1 MKRLITLIVLLAFV
15 KLGTAQKN
23 GLSILKTK
31 DLVQTT
37 SKKKSF
43 KFSPS
48 LQLSKKGNEKFP
60 GTKAHYEWVEMV
72 NDWVYANTSSISYN
86 ADGSIANEIL
96 QDEQQNVIGRIN
108 YTYNSNGM
116 MTQALMEIQM
126 SPNVFVPYMSTINEF
141 NIQGDLTL
149 SENRMWNNNA
159 WEVLYG
165 DRYDIEYNAM
175 LGVKSTVEC
184 YWNGS
189 KYDSSM
195 RRVER
200 YVNNVLSKEESY
212 QFTGTEFVPIDQYEF
227 IYDNSGVDTGMIK
240 RLWDGTTW
248 VDDQLYCNYIWDS
261 PSKDFLTN
269 TKIFLKVGASWRL
282 YQRETFTHD
291 VYDSFSYLLENYVSG
306 DWEGNMRIQI
316 VNNTSKARTLY
327 LYDLYL
333 NGTWEE
339 LFRIEEEY
347 AYDNEGNETL
357 HIYKE
362 SDSNGQ
368 LNNIYKD
375 VYSDFIT
382 ISGVSTTKNKAL
394 GFYPNPSSDFIK
406 LKDEK
411 MNGQKYFIIDLSGKT
426 IQSDLINENLQIDLR
441 KINAGIYLIKVG
453 QHQSKIQIVK

>member
-1 MKRLITLIVLLAFV
+1 MKRILTLIVLLAFV
-15 KLGTAQKN
+15 KLGIAQKN

-37 SKKKSF
+37 AKKKVNQ
-43 KFSPS
+43 FSPS

-60 GTKAHYEWVEMV
+60 GTKVHYEWVEMV
-72 NDWVYANTSSISYN
+72 NDWVYSNTSSISYN
-86 ADGSIANEIL
+86 SDGSIANEIL
-96 QDEQQNVIGRIN
+96 QDDQQNVIGRIN

-116 MTQALMEIQM
+116 MTQALMEVQM
-126 SPNVFVPYMSTINEF
+126 APNVFVPYMSTVNEF

-159 WEVLYG
+159 WEIVYG

-175 LGVKSTVEC
+175 LGVKSTIEC

-200 YVNNVLSKEESY
+200 YLNNVLFKEESY

-227 IYDNSGVDTGMIK
+227 IYDNNGVDTGMIK
-240 RLWDGTTW
+240 RLWDGNAW
-248 VDDQLYCNYIWDS
+248 VDDQLYCNYVWDS
-261 PSKDFLTN
+261 PTKDFLVN
-269 TKIFLKVGASWRL
+269 TQIFLKVGTSWRL

-291 VYDSFSYLLENYVSG
+291 VYDSFSYLLENYMNG
-306 DWEGNMRIQI
+306 NWAGNMRIQI
-316 VNNTSKARTLY
+316 VNNAYKARTLY

-333 NGTWEE
+333 NGAWEE

-347 AYDNEGNETL
+347 AYDSEGNETL

-375 VYSDFIT
+375 IYSDFIT
-382 ISGVSTTKNKAL
+382 ISGISNSKNKAI
-394 GFYPNPSSDFIK
+394 GFYPNPSSDYIK

-411 MNGQKYFIIDLSGKT
+411 LIGQNYFIIDLSGKT
-426 IQSDLINENLQIDLR
+426 IQSDLISESLEIDTR
-441 KINAGIYLIKVG
+441 KINSGLYLIKVG
-453 QHQSKIQIVK
+453 QHQSKLQIVK